1 MERLEGGLEKLK
13 STAAQASVTS
23 LDDCQTV
30 PCEGAGFHC
39 HLMHTYMTYGYV
51 HTLYSQATFSSSWG
65 VVSQQALPSISHLVF
80 VFSLDMMSSIAAF
93 LHKYVA

>member
-13 STAAQASVTS
+13 STAAQASATS

-39 HLMHTYMTYGYV
+39 CLMHMYMYV
-51 HTLYSQATFSSSWG
+51 CVHVCVHVCTHTVHITKPWNIQF
-65 VVSQQALPSISHLVF
+65 
-80 VFSLDMMSSIAAF
+80 
-93 LHKYVA
+93 